1 MSADTQGIQG
11 TFDQVMTRYLV
22 VPDRPVSRCKSV
34 QRLAVTSD
42 SCFEPD
48 NSLPRSARARP
59 GQKLP
64 GNFGCCRW
72 NCAEVMQDS
81 EGQYWLEET
90 NALTDTTDHC
100 PGLATVCASGM
111 EFTRLLQ
118 AFLSWVLFVQRA
130 RGIWK
135 PGYMHWI
142 RMVVTG

>member
-11 TFDQVMTRYLV
+11 AFDQVMTQYLMA
-22 VPDRPVSRCKSV
+22 PNRPVPRCKSV

-42 SCFEPD
+42 LCLEPD

-59 GQKLP
+59 GQRFL
-64 GNFGCCRW
+64 GSSGCCRW

-81 EGQYWLEET
+81 EGQPWLEET
-90 NALTDTTDHC
+90 NALTGTTDHC
-100 PGLATVCASGM
+100 PGLATACTLWL
-111 EFTRLLQ
+111 EFTSLLQ
-118 AFLSWVLFVQRA
+118 AFLLWVFVQQA

-135 PGYMHWI
+135 PGYMPWI